1 MKVEN
6 ITSSKNHAHTNI
18 NFNATLRVK
27 NCALAASK
35 AIPEKF
41 QYVVALLRKKL
52 SADPL
57 NASDVVELRALKGIG
72 EQIPIGGSYQK
83 GRWKDTGGYGGRV
96 FEPELRQVSSSY
108 AGVTYEPVYVP
119 NTATENLELGIN
131 RSKCGFYFNNE
142 RTAEEISEDLYNAY
156 KHVRYLEHYKP

>member
-6 ITSSKNHAHTNI
+6 ITSSKNHVQTNI
-18 NFNATLRVK
+18 NFNAMLRVK
-27 NCALAASK
+27 DCALAASK
-35 AIPEKF
+35 AMPEKF

-72 EQIPIGGSYQK
+72 NEIPTGETYQK
-83 GRWKDTGGYGGRV
+83 GSWVGDGYGKV
-96 FEPELRQVSSSY
+96 FKPEVKRTGY
-108 AGVTYEPVYVP
+108 GCGNCEPVYGYVT
-119 NTATENLELGIN
+119 NTENLELGIN
-131 RSKCGFYFNNE
+131 KSKCGFYFNDKH
-142 RTAEEISEDLYNAY
+142 TAEQISEDLYNAY